1 MWCSNRERK
10 GKLKCT
16 KAGQRRKCAKRCGA
30 CGAACDADKKEVWC
44 SKRVRKGNLKCEKQA
59 KHRRKCAK
67 TCASVLGECL
77 E

>member
-16 KAGQRRKCAKRCGA
+16 KTSHQRKCAKWCDA
-30 CGAACDADKKEVWC
+30 CGAACDADKKEGWC
-44 SKRVRKGNLKCEKQA
+44 SKRARKGKLRCEQQA

-67 TCASVLGECL
+67 TCASVLGACL

>member
-16 KAGQRRKCAKRCGA
+16 KAGQRRKCAKTCGA

-44 SKRVRKGNLKCEKQA
+44 SKRVRKGNLKCENR